1 MPIWGFSGGRWLGHW
16 PAAFFMDTPAIQN
29 LDWLRKLIKES
40 QPEVDA
46 SDLVKLRMISVDG
59 AGTAGIT
66 KKQVDR

>member
-1 MPIWGFSGGRWLGHW
+1 
-16 PAAFFMDTPAIQN
+16 MDTPAIQN